1 MTVQNERKLTLAVI
15 QASRHEDLK
24 KVWCDIVGVQMREW

>member
-15 QASRHEDLK
+15 RVSRHEDLK
-24 KVWCDIVGVQMREW
+24 KYGVTL